1 MEDAAPAGYIICF
14 AVGMGFAAVAAKP
27 IMKRE
32 NER

>member
-1 MEDAAPAGYIICF
+1 MEDAASAGFTICF
-14 AVGMGFAAVAAKP
+14 AVGMGFAVVAAKS